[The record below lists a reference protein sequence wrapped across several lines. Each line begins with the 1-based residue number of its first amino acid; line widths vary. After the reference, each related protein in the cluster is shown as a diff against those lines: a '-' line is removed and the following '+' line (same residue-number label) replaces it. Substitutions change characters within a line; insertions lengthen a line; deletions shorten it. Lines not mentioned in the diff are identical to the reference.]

1 MFFDW
6 KKETDIFFSFQL
18 NKRNE
23 EENLKNPKTGRS
35 PRRPHTHTHKQTKK
49 LQVLPDSLSDA
60 LAQAGAATADA
71 LASGGP
77 GARAL
82 VELLLPDLWD
92 PASGA
97 VFAEEG
103 DQQRF
108 WKLTRRYAEELVA
121 SSPPGTRVRA
131 LYPDAGV
138 AAMLK
143 SQWGGGGGGSD
154 KGRQQQQELAFDIAA
169 ITDREPARAGT
180 DDVVVLAAPDPQS
193 LAAAV
198 KAADAARDAG
208 IPCVM
213 FNPRLVSG
221 DVGIGLNVRRL
232 RDGFLATFATAYA
245 LRPVGEVGTVY
256 KRWPGK
262 WQVFVEDERA
272 PGRYKLAGNGE
283 GFDAAPAGE
292 ALDLIFS
299 QALSSS
305 SSSSGGAG
313 GASGFGGGGGPRV
326 DPTDDAQIGIGE
338 RVGSVVRGLQ
348 RFMKQLSQ

>member
-1 MFFDW
+1 M
-6 KKETDIFFSFQL
+6 
-18 NKRNE
+18 
-23 EENLKNPKTGRS
+23 
-35 PRRPHTHTHKQTKK
+35 
-49 LQVLPDSLSDA
+49 
-60 LAQAGAATADA
+60 
-71 LASGGP
+71 
-77 GARAL
+77 
-82 VELLLPDLWD
+82 
-92 PASGA
+92 
-97 VFAEEG
+97 
-103 DQQRF
+103 
-108 WKLTRRYAEELVA
+108 
-121 SSPPGTRVRA
+121 
-131 LYPDAGV
+131 
-138 AAMLK
+138 
-143 SQWGGGGGGSD
+143 
-154 KGRQQQQELAFDIAA
+154 AFDVAA

-232 RDGFLATFATAYA
+232 RDGFLASFATAYA

-262 WQVFVEDERA
+262 WQVFVEDESA
-272 PGRYKLAGNGE
+272 PGRYKLAGDGE
-283 GFDAAPAGE
+283 GFDVAPAGE

-299 QALSSS
+299 QAMSSA
-305 SSSSGGAG
+305 SSSGG
-313 GASGFGGGGGPRV
+313 GGGSSSFNGPRV
-326 DPTDDAQIGIGE
+326 DPTDDGPQIGIGE

>member
-1 MFFDW
+1 
-6 KKETDIFFSFQL
+6 
-18 NKRNE
+18 
-23 EENLKNPKTGRS
+23 
-35 PRRPHTHTHKQTKK
+35 
-49 LQVLPDSLSDA
+49 
-60 LAQAGAATADA
+60 
-71 LASGGP
+71 
-77 GARAL
+77 
-82 VELLLPDLWD
+82 LLPDLWD

-108 WKLTRRYAEELVA
+108 WKLTRRYCEELA
-121 SSPPGTRVRA
+121 GSSPAGTRVRA

-143 SQWGGGGGGSD
+143 SQWSGSD
-154 KGRQQQQELAFDIAA
+154 RDASSPPLSFDIAA
-169 ITDREPARAGT
+169 ITDRTPVRSGT

-208 IPCVM
+208 VACAM

-232 RDGFLATFATAYA
+232 RDGFLSSFTTCYA

-262 WQVFVEDERA
+262 WQVFIEDERA
-272 PGRYKLAGNGE
+272 PGRYKLTNKE
-283 GFDAAPAGE
+283 GYDVAPAGE
-292 ALDLIFS
+292 ALDLIFER
-299 QALSSS
+299 ALARSSS
-305 SSSSGGAG
+305 SSSSGSSVARNGEISPRDDLGDDIGVGA
-313 GASGFGGGGGPRV
+313 R
-326 DPTDDAQIGIGE
+326 IGT
-338 RVGSVVRGLQ
+338 VVKGIT
-348 RFMKQLSQ
+348 RFMRQLSR

>member
-1 MFFDW
+1 M
-6 KKETDIFFSFQL
+6 
-18 NKRNE
+18 
-23 EENLKNPKTGRS
+23 
-35 PRRPHTHTHKQTKK
+35 
-49 LQVLPDSLSDA
+49 
-60 LAQAGAATADA
+60 
-71 LASGGP
+71 
-77 GARAL
+77 
-82 VELLLPDLWD
+82 
-92 PASGA
+92 
-97 VFAEEG
+97 
-103 DQQRF
+103 
-108 WKLTRRYAEELVA
+108 A
-121 SSPPGTRVRA
+121 SSPAGTRVRA

-143 SQWGGGGGGSD
+143 SQWGGGD
-154 KGRQQQQELAFDIAA
+154 KGLAFDVAA

-232 RDGFLATFATAYA
+232 RDGFLSTFATAYA

-262 WQVFVEDERA
+262 WQVFVEDESA

-305 SSSSGGAG
+305 SSSS
-313 GASGFGGGGGPRV
+313 SSSWSGGPRV
-326 DPTDDAQIGIGE
+326 DPTDDSQIVGIGE

>member
-1 MFFDW
+1 M
-6 KKETDIFFSFQL
+6 
-18 NKRNE
+18 
-23 EENLKNPKTGRS
+23 
-35 PRRPHTHTHKQTKK
+35 
-49 LQVLPDSLSDA
+49 
-60 LAQAGAATADA
+60 
-71 LASGGP
+71 
-77 GARAL
+77 
-82 VELLLPDLWD
+82 LLPDLWD

-108 WKLTRRYAEELVA
+108 WKLTRRYCEELVA
-121 SSPPGTRVRA
+121 SSPGGTRVRA

-143 SQWGGGGGGSD
+143 SQWSGNNSND
-154 KGRQQQQELAFDIAA
+154 APPLSFDVAA
-169 ITDREPARAGT
+169 ITDRTPVRAGT

-208 IPCVM
+208 VACAM

-232 RDGFLATFATAYA
+232 RDGFLSSFTTCYA

-272 PGRYKLAGNGE
+272 PGRYKLTNKE
-283 GFDAAPAGE
+283 GYDVAPAGE
-292 ALDLIFS
+292 ALDLIFERAMAAAAAAR
-299 QALSSS
+299 QQGSSS
-305 SSSSGGAG
+305 SSNSPNSVERIGEIDPRDDYGGGGAG
-313 GASGFGGGGGPRV
+313 DIGVGAR
-326 DPTDDAQIGIGE
+326 IGT
-338 RVGSVVRGLQ
+338 VVKGIQ
-348 RFMKQLSQ
+348 RFMRQLSQ

>member
-1 MFFDW
+1 
-6 KKETDIFFSFQL
+6 
-18 NKRNE
+18 
-23 EENLKNPKTGRS
+23 
-35 PRRPHTHTHKQTKK
+35 
-49 LQVLPDSLSDA
+49 
-60 LAQAGAATADA
+60 
-71 LASGGP
+71 
-77 GARAL
+77 
-82 VELLLPDLWD
+82 
-92 PASGA
+92 

-121 SSPPGTRVRA
+121 SSPAGTRVRA

-143 SQWGGGGGGSD
+143 SQWTKTGEGE
-154 KGRQQQQELAFDIAA
+154 KTLAFEVAA
-169 ITDREPARAGT
+169 ITDRQPARAGV

-232 RDGFLATFATAYA
+232 RDGFLSTFATAYA

-262 WQVFVEDERA
+262 WQVFVEDESA
-272 PGRYKLAGNGE
+272 PGRYKLAGNGK
-283 GFDAAPAGE
+283 GFDVAPAGE

-299 QALSSS
+299 QALSRSS
-305 SSSSGGAG
+305 ANNDGSSVERTGDGSRLA
-313 GASGFGGGGGPRV
+313 
-326 DPTDDAQIGIGE
+326 PTEENQLGIGE

>member
-1 MFFDW
+1 
-6 KKETDIFFSFQL
+6 
-18 NKRNE
+18 
-23 EENLKNPKTGRS
+23 
-35 PRRPHTHTHKQTKK
+35 
-49 LQVLPDSLSDA
+49 
-60 LAQAGAATADA
+60 
-71 LASGGP
+71 
-77 GARAL
+77 
-82 VELLLPDLWD
+82 LLPDLWD

-108 WKLTRRYAEELVA
+108 WKLTRRFAEELVS

-138 AAMLK
+138 AAMLA
-143 SQWGGGGGGSD
+143 SHWGGSGAE
-154 KGRQQQQELAFDIAA
+154 KGLAFDIAA
-169 ITDREPARAGT
+169 ITDRQPARAGV

-198 KAADAARDAG
+198 KAAEAARDAG

-232 RDGFLATFATAYA
+232 RDGFLSTFATAYA

-262 WQVFVEDERA
+262 WQVFVEDETS
-272 PGRYKLAGNGE
+272 PGRYKLAGDGK
-283 GFDAAPAGE
+283 GFDVAPAGE

-299 QALSSS
+299 QALSRP
-305 SSSSGGAG
+305 SSGGND
-313 GASGFGGGGGPRV
+313 ASSSVRRTGDGSRL
-326 DPTDDAQIGIGE
+326 DPTDDGAQIGLGE

>member
-1 MFFDW
+1 MFR
-6 KKETDIFFSFQL
+6 FFFNCL
-18 NKRNE
+18 KLEGGKKRN
-23 EENLKNPKTGRS
+23 LF
-35 PRRPHTHTHKQTKK
+35 KK
-49 LQVLPDSLSDA
+49 LHPPNPNPSQVLPDSLSDA
-60 LAQAGAATADA
+60 LAQAGAASADA

-121 SSPPGTRVRA
+121 SSPAGTRVRA

-143 SQWGGGGGGSD
+143 SQWGGGD
-154 KGRQQQQELAFDIAA
+154 KGKLAFDVAA
-169 ITDREPARAGT
+169 ITDRQPARPGV

-193 LAAAV
+193 LAACV
-198 KAADAARDAG
+198 KAAEAARDAG

-232 RDGFLATFATAYA
+232 RDGFLSTFATAYA

-272 PGRYKLAGNGE
+272 PGRYKLSGDGK
-283 GFDAAPAGE
+283 GFDVAPAGE

-299 QALSSS
+299 QAL
-305 SSSSGGAG
+305 
-313 GASGFGGGGGPRV
+313 ASASKSQQLGGGTSSVKVTGDGSRLN
-326 DPTDDAQIGIGE
+326 PTDEAQIGLGE

>member
-1 MFFDW
+1 ML
-6 KKETDIFFSFQL
+6 DIGAGV
-18 NKRNE
+18 
-23 EENLKNPKTGRS
+23 LKPHPYIKTSSSTSRAS
-35 PRRPHTHTHKQTKK
+35 
-49 LQVLPDSLSDA
+49 QVLPDSLGDA
-60 LAQAGAATADA
+60 LAQAGAATAEA

-121 SSPPGTRVRA
+121 SSPAGTRVRA

-143 SQWGGGGGGSD
+143 SQWGGKD
-154 KGRQQQQELAFDIAA
+154 AKLAFDVAA
-169 ITDREPARAGT
+169 ITDREPARAGV

-198 KAADAARDAG
+198 KAADAARDSG

-232 RDGFLATFATAYA
+232 RDGFLASFATAYA

-262 WQVFVEDERA
+262 WQVFVEDESA
-272 PGRYKLAGNGE
+272 PGRYKLAGDGK

-299 QALSSS
+299 RALSSPLS
-305 SSSSGGAG
+305 RNSSSGSVSRTGDG
-313 GASGFGGGGGPRV
+313 SRL
-326 DPTDDAQIGIGE
+326 DPTEDSQIGIGE
-338 RVGSVVRGLQ
+338 RVGSVFRGLQ

>member
-1 MFFDW
+1 MSSLF
-6 KKETDIFFSFQL
+6 FQL
-18 NKRNE
+18 LDKLKEEEEEEE
-23 EENLKNPKTGRS
+23 EENSRPPQHPLSKT
-35 PRRPHTHTHKQTKK
+35 PRHQTS
-49 LQVLPDSLSDA
+49 QVLPDSLSDA
-60 LAQAGAATADA
+60 LAQAGAATAAA
-71 LASGGP
+71 LSSGGP

-108 WKLTRRYAEELVA
+108 WKLTRRFAEELVS

-138 AAMLK
+138 AAMLA
-143 SQWGGGGGGSD
+143 SQWGGSGAE
-154 KGRQQQQELAFDIAA
+154 KGLAFDIAA
-169 ITDREPARAGT
+169 ITDRQPARAGV

-198 KAADAARDAG
+198 KAAEAARDAG

-232 RDGFLATFATAYA
+232 RDGFLSTFATAYA

-262 WQVFVEDERA
+262 WQVFVEDETS
-272 PGRYKLAGNGE
+272 PGRYKLAGDGK
-283 GFDAAPAGE
+283 GFDVAPAGE

-299 QALSSS
+299 QALSRP
-305 SSSSGGAG
+305 SSGGND
-313 GASGFGGGGGPRV
+313 ASSSVRRTGDGSRL
-326 DPTDDAQIGIGE
+326 DPTDDGAQIGLGE